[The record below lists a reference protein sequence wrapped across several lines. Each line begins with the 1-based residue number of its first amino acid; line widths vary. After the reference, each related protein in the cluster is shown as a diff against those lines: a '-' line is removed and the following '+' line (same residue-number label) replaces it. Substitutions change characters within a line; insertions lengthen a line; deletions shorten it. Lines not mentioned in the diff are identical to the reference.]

1 MVAWATDALDEVRR
15 KVWNDARR
23 TGDKQGAG
31 ALKGAR
37 YALWNNTGDLTGL
50 QQVKLA
56 AIAAGNKPLHRAYE
70 LKEAFRKII
79 RIKGRHGSHLLDEWL
94 AWASRSKLS
103 PFVELARKI
112 RRHRQAIDNMLEH
125 DLSNAL
131 VESTNTK
138 IRLLMR
144 MAFLFKNT
152 DALIALAMI
161 ALGGYRPDLP
171 GRQAA

>member
-1 MVAWATDALDEVRR
+1 
-15 KVWNDARR
+15 VWNDARR
-23 TGDKQGAG
+23 AGDKQGAKQ
-31 ALKGAR
+31 LKGAR
-37 YALWNNTGDLTGL
+37 YALWKNPGDLTGP
-50 QQVKLA
+50 QQLKLA

-79 RIKGRHGSHLLDEWL
+79 RIKGRHGSHLLDDWL
-94 AWASRSKLS
+94 AWASRSKLA
-103 PFVELARKI
+103 PFVVLARKI

-131 VESTNTK
+131 VESTITK

-144 MAFLFKNT
+144 MAFGFKDT
-152 DALIALAMI
+152 DALIALAML
-161 ALGGYRPDLP
+161 ALGVYRPDLP